1 MIPSILQLQV
11 PCRLYLFL
19 FPTLSSTKAL
29 FSSQPLFFT
38 PDLRFAAWLLTMAPR
53 SRPVGP
59 DNKSE
64 SDASSDV
71 SEIFSDNGSGS
82 ESNSD
87 LELDSDDSDDD
98 EDPNDNSVDDEGQM
112 PPEHYLAEA
121 ESLEAVQRWH
131 PGKTR

>member
-1 MIPSILQLQV
+1 
-11 PCRLYLFL
+11 
-19 FPTLSSTKAL
+19 
-29 FSSQPLFFT
+29 
-38 PDLRFAAWLLTMAPR
+38 MAPR

-64 SDASSDV
+64 SDASSDI

-98 EDPNDNSVDDEGQM
+98 EDPNDNSIDDEG
-112 PPEHYLAEA
+112 HYLAEA
-121 ESLEAVQRWH
+121 ESLDVSQLRQKRYSDGTQKRLDE
-131 PGKTR
+131 TRVYWNR

>member
-1 MIPSILQLQV
+1 
-11 PCRLYLFL
+11 
-19 FPTLSSTKAL
+19 
-29 FSSQPLFFT
+29 
-38 PDLRFAAWLLTMAPR
+38 MAPR